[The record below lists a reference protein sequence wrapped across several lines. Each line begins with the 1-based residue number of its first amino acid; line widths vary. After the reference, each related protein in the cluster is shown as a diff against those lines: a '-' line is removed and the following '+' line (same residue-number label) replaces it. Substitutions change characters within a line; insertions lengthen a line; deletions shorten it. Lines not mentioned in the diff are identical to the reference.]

1 VTAAVAR
8 PDADRVA
15 CGRCAVTFRPD
26 LTDGECP
33 ICREPAPGSE
43 NVVRD
48 GTEHLDL
55 RTVIVVGMSAVNLL
69 FLAVLA
75 AVLFG

>member
-1 VTAAVAR
+1 MNAPATR
-8 PDADRVA
+8 PATDRIA

-26 LTDGECP
+26 RTDGECP
-33 ICREPAPGSE
+33 ICREPAPGYTAAA
-43 NVVRD
+43 RD
-48 GTEHLDL
+48 GAEHLDL
-55 RTVIVVGMSAVNLL
+55 RTVIVVGMSAANLL

>member
-1 VTAAVAR
+1 MTPVAR
-8 PDADRVA
+8 PDADRIS
-15 CGRCAVTFRPD
+15 CGRCDVTFRPD
-26 LTDGECP
+26 RTDGECP
-33 ICREPAPGSE
+33 ICREPAPGFAPAGR
-43 NVVRD
+43 N
-48 GTEHLDL
+48 GAEHVDL